1 MSKLYVTVGVPGSGK
16 STWIANQSWND
27 GTVFVSTDQHV
38 EDYAKSVGKTYSQVF
53 KDYMP
58 TAIDLMS
65 RQVIAARKT
74 GVDIVWDQTSTTK
87 AARAR
92 KINML
97 KDWKYEAIAVVFP
110 TPEPEELK
118 RRLASRPG
126 KEIPDSVMK
135 QMINNF
141 SVPTKA
147 EGFNEVIVL

>member
-58 TAIDLMS
+58 TALDLMS

-87 AARAR
+87 AARGR

-141 SVPTKA
+141 SMPTKA